1 MKENEMIEEIIK
13 KEDKKSPLTDEEIS
27 EKLGISREI
36 VTKIRNEKEIP
47 NSRDRNIDVLKEEIE
62 NILKKEGK
70 YQIENWQK
78 D

>member
-1 MKENEMIEEIIK
+1 MIEEIIK

-70 YQIENWQK
+70 ISKIKLTKRLNEIG
-78 D
+78 

>member
-1 MKENEMIEEIIK
+1 MIEEIIK

-47 NSRDRNIDVLKEEIE
+47 NSRDRNID
-62 NILKKEGK
+62 
-70 YQIENWQK
+70 
-78 D
+78 